1 MSATNTRYAV
11 DESAAFL
18 DVEMSSGAACIAP
31 ASMVCV
37 TVYNESLPHLTKTL
51 SCLMQSFRQAQRHY
65 IESAREVCI
74 VIVIDGV
81 EKADP
86 QVLGFLQQAGLI
98 DLDIG
103 QQQATRFFFG
113 RLGAQTLS
121 QLNPVQTNSAENSA
135 GGDDLHQVACVVCI
149 KRCNRGKLHS
159 HALFFGDLCPRFS
172 PKYCFQ
178 IDVGTTVAAPA
189 VGAMLMHFEA
199 NAQVGA
205 LAANIVSEPPGLDGS
220 VIEAW
225 QFMDFSLQAAVFWP
239 AEVLTGH
246 LSVLPGQ
253 FSAIRWVALSSQ
265 HKLAPTVGKAALQ
278 LNEALS
284 NKRSPVA
291 RYLRGLSTLSA
302 MERIMFL
309 AEDRVIGNE
318 IILADKKWTL
328 EFCAA
333 ARATTDAC
341 DDIDELLRQRRRWN
355 NSSTACKLWLFGRWF
370 AYLSRVD
377 RDATDKLRFSSAML
391 WQLVLV
397 AQQLLAPAFLI
408 CLAVLV
414 TQAVSASL
422 TRGDRVVPTLLLG
435 VSVVAGLLS
444 LSRQRGSGAAAWP
457 WRARLRNACTF
468 TAAVLTIWLL
478 IAMLPAASAAAL
490 FVPMTLSITLAC
502 MTFKRHWPLVLTK
515 APEYFM
521 VIGPVLQVV
530 LWVYAL
536 LHLHDV
542 TWGTKGLT
550 ASPAAHSGMR
560 ALRNAL
566 LIAWLAFNGLAV
578 WAALSLPPFY
588 FSGLNPVLEMLSS
601 VAALTVVMAVAM
613 QLYQVWLSRQTRAV
627 QAPAFAVLEK
637 ANVDL

>member
-1 MSATNTRYAV
+1 MLATGMRHATGSADAL
-11 DESAAFL
+11 L
-18 DVEMSSGAACIAP
+18 DIEMSVGAARIAP
-31 ASMVCV
+31 DSTVCV
-37 TVYNESLPHLTKTL
+37 TVYNEPLAHLLRTLTSLVR
-51 SCLMQSFRQAQRHY
+51 SFGQAQKTRIDSSREPCIAIMIDGLETADQQV
-65 IESAREVCI
+65 IEFLQRAAMINLGVAQDKTTRLFFSKLSAQLLRQLEPSL
-74 VIVIDGV
+74 VID
-81 EKADP
+81 
-86 QVLGFLQQAGLI
+86 
-98 DLDIG
+98 DLC
-103 QQQATRFFFG
+103 R
-113 RLGAQTLS
+113 
-121 QLNPVQTNSAENSA
+121 
-135 GGDDLHQVACVVCI
+135 VAFVVGI
-149 KRCNRGKLHS
+149 KNHNRGKLHS
-159 HALFFGDLCPRFS
+159 HALYFGHLCARFA

-178 IDVGTTVAAPA
+178 IDVGTVVAPDA
-189 VGAMLMHFEA
+189 VGAMLQHFGAHPE
-199 NAQVGA
+199 VGG
-205 LAANIVSEPPGLDGS
+205 LAATIMSELPDNGS

-225 QFMDFSLQAAVFWP
+225 QFMDFALQAGVFWP
-239 AEVLTGH
+239 AEVVSGH

-253 FSAIRWVALSSQ
+253 FSGLRW
-265 HKLAPTVGKAALQ
+265 
-278 LNEALS
+278 EALS
-284 NKRSPVA
+284 AHRHGSVPCSDHELLQA
-291 RYLRGLSTLSA
+291 CATDSQTQPLHGYLRGLRADSSRF
-302 MERIMFL
+302 ERLMFL

-318 IILADKKWTL
+318 IVLSAKPWRL
-328 EFCAA
+328 EFCREAH
-333 ARATTDAC
+333 ATTDAC
-341 DDIDELLRQRRRWN
+341 TQFTELKRQRRRWN
-355 NSSTACKLWLFGRWF
+355 NSATASKLWLFGRWF
-370 AYLSRVD
+370 SYLLRAD
-377 RDATDKLRFSSAML
+377 RGATDKLRFSSAML

-444 LSRQRGSGAAAWP
+444 LSRQRGSGAAACP

-468 TAAVLTIWLL
+468 TAAVLMIWLL

-490 FVPMTLSITLAC
+490 FVPMTLSIALAC